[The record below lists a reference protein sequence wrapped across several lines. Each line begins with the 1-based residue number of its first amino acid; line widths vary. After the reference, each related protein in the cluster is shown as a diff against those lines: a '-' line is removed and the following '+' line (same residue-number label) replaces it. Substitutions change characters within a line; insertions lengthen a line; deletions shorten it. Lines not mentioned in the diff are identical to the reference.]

1 MRGKCSKGGSG
12 GKGHG
17 KPPAHE
23 NLATTGIN
31 ETQCCC
37 AEKTELWVDGPDGV
51 RWEWY
56 VKHADSNQFK
66 NVVVDR
72 TQSKPKCC
80 R

>member
-1 MRGKCSKGGSG
+1 
-12 GKGHG
+12 
-17 KPPAHE
+17 
-23 NLATTGIN
+23 
-31 ETQCCC
+31 
-37 AEKTELWVDGPDGV
+37 LWVDGPDGV